1 MRFERRLLVQ
11 PVFRKLRVE
20 FRVVVARVLDNA
32 FAHLE
37 GQVQAGKL
45 RVLLLEGFDDAHG
58 VQVVVKAVV
67 IAFHEPAQDGFAR
80 VAEGRMPHVVHQ
92 RQRFHQVGIEA
103 KRLRHGAADLGH
115 LERVRQSRAEMVG
128 VPARKNLRLVFQAP
142 EGARVD
148 DAVAVAHVFVP
159 VRMTRLRVTPAE
171 GLFDGH
177 GVARK
182 VVWARVTHGRVP
194 LTIARP

>member
-1 MRFERRLLVQ
+1 M
-11 PVFRKLRVE
+11 
-20 FRVVVARVLDNA
+20 LDNA

-45 RVLLLEGFDDAHG
+45 RVLLLEGFDDAQG
-58 VQVVVKAVV
+58 VQVMVKTVVVAS
-67 IAFHEPAQDGFAR
+67 HQPAEDGFTR
-80 VAEGRMPHVVHQ
+80 VAEGRMPHVVDQ
-92 RQRFHQVGIEA
+92 RQGFHQVGIEA
-103 KRLRHGAADLGH
+103 ERVRHRAADLGH
-115 LERVRQSRAEMVG
+115 LQRVRQPRAEMVG
-128 VPARKNLRLVFQAP
+128 VSARKNLRLVFQAP
-142 EGARVD
+142 ESARMD
-148 DAVAVAHVFVP
+148 NAVAVAHVFVP
-159 VRMTRLRVTPAE
+159 IRMTRLRVTPAE